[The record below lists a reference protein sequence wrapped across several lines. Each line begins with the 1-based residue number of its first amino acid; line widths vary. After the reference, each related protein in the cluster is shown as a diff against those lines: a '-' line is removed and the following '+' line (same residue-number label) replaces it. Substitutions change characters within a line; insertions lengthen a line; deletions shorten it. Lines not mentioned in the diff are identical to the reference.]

1 MKSLYKGSAAFFVE
15 VSLYKWC
22 GENTDQ
28 KLNANDSW
36 AQQKMPVQML
46 KKTIVTLA
54 ILALCEVFFGN
65 YLMSAQ
71 ALPTRH

>member
-1 MKSLYKGSAAFFVE
+1 ME

-46 KKTIVTLA
+46 KKNDCYFSHFSFCV
-54 ILALCEVFFGN
+54 
-65 YLMSAQ
+65 
-71 ALPTRH
+71 